1 MSIHRPRPHNGNSS
15 PGGLADH
22 GSRTT
27 GPSIEE
33 GNQDVRPVE
42 ESAVSLVIPGDVITR
57 TKDFD
62 GCGPGNESLKVGI
75 KSVRYDGS
83 MPVPALSC
91 FQRSGLNPT
100 AANTLRRNTMT
111 ANTTASISLAILVS
125 LACSL
130 PVLASQPSIERLDS
144 GLRIVFFPDPSS
156 SVFVSSV
163 VVLAGSAQEP
173 DAQRGSAHF
182 LEHLLFGKSLSRSR

>member
-1 MSIHRPRPHNGNSS
+1 MTRRSLKRSNPEFYAPS
-15 PGGLADH
+15 PGKPLLERLPSGGGQLGVDRVAD
-22 GSRTT
+22 S
-27 GPSIEE
+27 
-33 GNQDVRPVE
+33 
-42 ESAVSLVIPGDVITR
+42 
-57 TKDFD
+57 
-62 GCGPGNESLKVGI
+62 GI